1 MINLFK
7 SMLKSLIPVVIIC
20 IFFLIVSIFN
30 NSVRDEYPEAGQMKF
45 GISEMLKA
53 SDTTEYTMD
62 DTVVYRSD
70 NTNAE
75 LFDDCYYALLIN
87 ETDHQVLAAKNVHER
102 MYPASMTK
110 YMTAMVVCDKI
121 ESGDIN
127 LNSTV
132 TLTRDYDLTYD
143 GVAPADIF
151 YGDEISVKDLLYG
164 LMIESNNYYALILA
178 DYVAGSEEAFCVL
191 MNQKAKSIGAS
202 NTHYMNPHGLD
213 NPEHYSTAYDIY
225 LITKEAYKYDL
236 IRTIDEFESYSY
248 SYISSEGY
256 LINREITPSN
266 YFLNGNVELPAN
278 FDINVWKTGTTD
290 GAGNCLSMYV
300 TRDGKDY
307 IVIASSGDSKAVL
320 YDSMV
325 ELLCLIR

>member
-1 MINLFK
+1 MLK
-7 SMLKSLIPVVIIC
+7 SVLKSLIPVIVIC
-20 IFFLIVSIFN
+20 IFFLIVSIVN
-30 NSVRDEYPEAGQMKF
+30 NSLKEEYPEASDMKF

-53 SDTTEYTMD
+53 SDTLEYKLD
-62 DTVVYRSD
+62 DTVVYRSE
-70 NTNAE
+70 NVNSE

-87 ETDHQVLAAKNVHER
+87 ETDQKVMAAKNPHER

-121 ESGDIN
+121 NSGEIN
-127 LNSTV
+127 LNNTV
-132 TLTRDYDLTYD
+132 TLTKDYDLTYD

-164 LMIESNNYYALILA
+164 LLIDSNNYYALILA
-178 DYVAGSEEAFCVL
+178 DYIAGSEEAFCAL
-191 MNQKAKSIGAS
+191 MNQKAKSIGATG
-202 NTHYMNPHGLD
+202 THYMNPHGLD

-236 IRTIDEFESYSY
+236 IREIDEFESYSY

-256 LINREITPSN
+256 LIYREIKPTN
-266 YFLNGNVELPAN
+266 YFLNGNVDLPAG
-278 FDINVWKTGTTD
+278 FDVHVWKTGTTD
-290 GAGNCLSMYV
+290 GAGNALSMYV
-300 TRDGKDY
+300 TKDDKTY
-307 IVIASSGDSKAVL
+307 IVVAASGDSKSVL

-325 ELLCLIR
+325 KLLCLIK

>member
-1 MINLFK
+1 MIK

-87 ETDHQVLAAKNVHER
+87 ETDKQVLAAKNVHER

-121 ESGDIN
+121 NSGDIN

-151 YGDEISVKDLLYG
+151 YGDEITVKDLLYG
-164 LMIESNNYYALILA
+164 LLIESNNYYALILA
-178 DYVAGSEEAFCVL
+178 DYVAGSEEAFAAL
-191 MNQKAKSIGAS
+191 MNQKAKSIGAT

-256 LINREITPSN
+256 LINREITPTN

-278 FDINVWKTGTTD
+278 FDIHVWKTGTTD

-300 TRDGKDY
+300 TRDDKTY

-320 YDSMV
+320 YDAMV
-325 ELLCLIR
+325 QLLCLVK

>member
-1 MINLFK
+1 MFK

>member
-1 MINLFK
+1 MFK

-30 NSVRDEYPEAGQMKF
+30 NALRDEYPEAAKMTF

-53 SDTTEYTMD
+53 SDTTEYTLD

-87 ETDHQVLAAKNVHER
+87 ETDHQVLVSKNAHER

-121 ESGDIN
+121 ESGEIN
-127 LNSTV
+127 LNNKV
-132 TLTRDYDLTYD
+132 TLAKDYDLTYD

-151 YGDEISVKDLLYG
+151 YGDSITVKDLLYG
-164 LMIESNNYYALILA
+164 LLIESNNYYALILA
-178 DYVAGSEEAFCVL
+178 DYIAGSEEAFCAL
-191 MNQKAKSIGAS
+191 MNQKAKEIGATG
-202 NTHYMNPHGLD
+202 THYMNPHGLD
-213 NPEHYSTAYDIY
+213 HPEHYSTAYDIY

-236 IRTIDEFESYSY
+236 IRQIDEFETYSY
-248 SYISSEGY
+248 TYDSSEGY
-256 LINREITPSN
+256 EISRDIEATN
-266 YFLNGNVELPAN
+266 YFLNGNVEMPSN
-278 FDINVWKTGTTD
+278 FDIHVWKTGTTD
-290 GAGNCLSMYV
+290 GAGHALSMYV
-300 TRDGKDY
+300 TKNDKTY
-307 IVIASSGDSKAVL
+307 IVIAASGDSKQVL
-320 YDSMV
+320 YDAMV
-325 ELLCLIR
+325 ELLCIIK

>member
-1 MINLFK
+1 MSRSI
-7 SMLKSLIPVVIIC
+7 LKNLIPIVCIC
-20 IFFLIVSIFN
+20 IFFTVVSIFN
-30 NSVRDEYPEAGQMKF
+30 NTIKDEYPDAANMKF

-53 SDTTEYTMD
+53 SDFAEYTID

-75 LFDDCYYALLIN
+75 LFGDCYYALLIN
-87 ETDHQVLAAKNVHER
+87 ETDKQVIASKNAHER

-121 ESGDIN
+121 NSGDIN

-132 TLTRDYDLTYD
+132 TLARDYDLTYD

-151 YGDEISVKDLLYG
+151 YGDEIAVKDLLYG

-178 DYVAGSEEAFCVL
+178 DYVAGSEEAFCAL
-191 MNQKAKSIGAS
+191 MNQKAKSIGATG
-202 NTHYMNPHGLD
+202 THYMNPHGLD
-213 NPEHYSTAYDIY
+213 DPEHYSTAYDTY

-236 IRTIDEFESYSY
+236 IREIDEYDSYSY
-248 SYISSEGY
+248 SYISEEGY
-256 LINREITPSN
+256 LINREIFPTN
-266 YFLNGNVELPAN
+266 YFLNGNVDLPSG
-278 FDINVWKTGTTD
+278 FDVHVWKTGTTD

-300 TRDGKDY
+300 TKNGKTY
-307 IVIASSGDSKAVL
+307 IVIASSGDSKQVL

-325 ELLCLIR
+325 KLLCLVK

>member
-1 MINLFK
+1 MFRSI
-7 SMLKSLIPVVIIC
+7 LKSLIPVVIIC
-20 IFFLIVSIFN
+20 IFFLVVSIFN
-30 NSVRDEYPEAGQMKF
+30 NSVKDEYPEASKMTF

-53 SDTTEYTMD
+53 SDTTEYTLD

-75 LFDDCYYALLIN
+75 LFDDCYYALMIN
-87 ETDHQVLAAKNVHER
+87 ETDQEVIAAKNAHER

-151 YGDEISVKDLLYG
+151 YGDEIAVKDLLYG

-178 DYVAGSEEAFCVL
+178 DYVAGSEEAFCAL
-191 MNQKAKSIGAS
+191 MNQKAKSIGATG
-202 NTHYMNPHGLD
+202 THYMNPHGLD

-236 IRTIDEFESYSY
+236 IREIDEFDSYSY

-256 LINREITPSN
+256 LINREIYPTN
-266 YFLNGNVELPAN
+266 YFLNGNVDLPAN
-278 FDINVWKTGTTD
+278 YDVHVWKTGTTD
-290 GAGNCLSMYV
+290 GAGNALSMYV
-300 TRDGKDY
+300 TKNDKTY
-307 IVIASSGDSKAVL
+307 IVIAASGDSKQVL
-320 YDSMV
+320 YDAMV
-325 ELLCLIR
+325 KLLCLVK

>member
-1 MINLFK
+1 MSKNI
-7 SMLKSLIPVVIIC
+7 LKSLIPVVIIC
-20 IFFLIVSIFN
+20 IFFAIVSIFN
-30 NSVRDEYPEAGQMKF
+30 NSLREEYPDAANMKF

-75 LFDDCYYALLIN
+75 LFGDCYYALMIN
-87 ETDHQVLAAKNVHER
+87 ETDQTVLAAKNAHER

-121 ESGDIN
+121 LSGDIN

-132 TLTRDYDLTYD
+132 TLARDYDLTYD

-178 DYVAGSEEAFCVL
+178 DYVAGSEEAFAAL
-191 MNQKAKSIGAS
+191 MNQKAKSIGATG
-202 NTHYMNPHGLD
+202 THYMNPHGLD
-213 NPEHYSTAYDIY
+213 HPEHYSTAYDTY

-236 IRTIDEFESYSY
+236 IKEIDEFDAYSY
-248 SYISSEGY
+248 SYISEEGY
-256 LINREITPSN
+256 LINREIYPTN
-266 YFLNGNVELPAN
+266 YFLNGNVDLPAG
-278 FDINVWKTGTTD
+278 FDVHVWKTGTTD

-300 TRDGKDY
+300 TKNDKTY
-307 IVIASSGDSKAVL
+307 IVIASSGDSKQVL

-325 ELLCLIR
+325 KLLCLVK

>member
-1 MINLFK
+1 
-7 SMLKSLIPVVIIC
+7 MLKSILKNLIPVVVIC

-30 NSVRDEYPEAGQMKF
+30 NSLKEEYPEASDMEF

-53 SDTTEYTMD
+53 SDTLEYKLD
-62 DTVVYRSD
+62 DTVVYRAE
-70 NTNAE
+70 NINAE

-87 ETDHQVLAAKNVHER
+87 ETDQQVLASKNPHER

-110 YMTAMVVCDKI
+110 YMTAMIVCDKI
-121 ESGDIN
+121 DNGEIN
-127 LNSTV
+127 LNNTV

-164 LMIESNNYYALILA
+164 LLIESNNYYALILA
-178 DYVAGSEEAFCVL
+178 DYIAGSEEAFCAL
-191 MNQKAKSIGAS
+191 MNQKAKNIGATG
-202 NTHYMNPHGLD
+202 THYMNPHGLD

-236 IRTIDEFESYSY
+236 IKEIDSYESYSY

-256 LINREITPSN
+256 LINREIQPTN
-266 YFLNGNVELPAN
+266 YFLNGNVDLPAG
-278 FDINVWKTGTTD
+278 FDVHVWKTGTTD
-290 GAGNCLSMYV
+290 GAGNALSMYV
-300 TRDGKDY
+300 TKDDKTY
-307 IVIASSGDSKAVL
+307 IVVAASGDSKSVL

-325 ELLCLIR
+325 KLLCIIK